1 MSDPTGDVLAA
12 RRPVG
17 RYRRAPRKRSRWT
30 YWGLLAAFVI
40 AGVVVAIVGYDNLGA
55 TPIDAEVSAY
65 NVVDDHT
72 ITVALTVDRDHP
84 DQAADCVLYAPAA
97 DGSEVGRIE
106 LYVPPS
112 ESTAVLNATLRTVK
126 RATTVEVYGCSYQV
140 PAYLTKTIRP
150 SG

>member
-1 MSDPTGDVLAA
+1 MASSAVTD
-12 RRPVG
+12 RRPAG
-17 RYRRAPRKRSRWT
+17 RYSRAPRKRSRWT

-55 TPIDAEVSAY
+55 NPIDAQVDAY
-65 NVVDDHT
+65 HVVDDQT
-72 ITVALTVDRDHP
+72 VTATLNITRDHP
-84 DQAADCVLYAPAA
+84 NEAADCIVYAPAA

-106 LYVPPS
+106 VYISPS
-112 ESTAVLNATLRTVK
+112 GSTTTVNATLRTVK

-140 PAYLTKTIRP
+140 PGYLTRTIRP